1 MTRVFP
7 RSKQFFLLYV
17 LIGSRWNFPYYAI
30 GCCDYFAFV
39 FRTFNQK
46 YLQNTAFAFLDASVF
61 AFYWGKSSVFRPLQI
76 DVSVTW
82 EVKTFN

>member
-30 GCCDYFAFV
+30 GCRDYFAFV

-46 YLQNTAFAFLDASVF
+46 DLQNTASHFRCERIRILLRKEECFSAFANRCISHV
-61 AFYWGKSSVFRPLQI
+61 GG
-76 DVSVTW
+76 
-82 EVKTFN
+82 

>member
-46 YLQNTAFAFLDASVF
+46 DLQNTAFAF
-61 AFYWGKSSVFRPLQI
+61 
-76 DVSVTW
+76 
-82 EVKTFN
+82 